1 MLTNPRKKY
10 TLILALSLAGVLNA
24 TPGFANSQGISSNPL
39 RVEPLTSGSMQ
50 PHTPNHKSILTHP
63 EQRRTSECYDNGLCY
78 RTEQITPE

>member
-24 TPGFANSQGISSNPL
+24 APGFADSQGISSSSL
-39 RVEPLTSGSMQ
+39 RVEPFSPGSIKY
-50 PHTPNHKSILTHP
+50 TPNHKSLWTHP

-78 RTEQITPE
+78 RTEQVTPE